1 MHLTD
6 TILIFVH
13 NDHSWMW
20 KWEKKNIYIYMYV
33 YIKRERDRSRVE
45 MYRMAPIPF
54 PWLIEGQS
62 GKNPLLL
69 TKIIGKRD
77 KLLGDSDWLY

>member
-1 MHLTD
+1 MY
-6 TILIFVH
+6 
-13 NDHSWMW
+13 
-20 KWEKKNIYIYMYV
+20 IYIE
-33 YIKRERDRSRVE
+33 RETEVEVE
-45 MYRMAPIPF
+45 MYRIAPIPF

>member
-1 MHLTD
+1 
-6 TILIFVH
+6 
-13 NDHSWMW
+13 
-20 KWEKKNIYIYMYV
+20 MYV

-69 TKIIGKRD
+69 QKSSAKEINSSVTLIGYTSQLVLFYK
-77 KLLGDSDWLY
+77 KFL

>member
-1 MHLTD
+1 MR
-6 TILIFVH
+6 
-13 NDHSWMW
+13 
-20 KWEKKNIYIYMYV
+20 KKKYIYICMYI
-33 YIKRERDRSRVE
+33 YIERETEVEVE
-45 MYRMAPIPF
+45 MYRIAPIPF